1 MEVRKTSGIAFAALF
16 VAALCF
22 STTASARHGEITR
35 NVLLAPLV
43 IPAAIAAATLSPPVV
58 YRETR
63 YVEEPRYYYRDD
75 HRYRP
80 APRYND
86 RRHYRNDSRRYDNR
100 RYDGRYYRR

>member
-1 MEVRKTSGIAFAALF
+1 MEVRKTSRIAFVALF
-16 VAALCF
+16 AAAACF

-35 NVLLAPLV
+35 SVLLAPLV

-63 YVEEPRYYYRDD
+63 YVEEPRHYYRND

-86 RRHYRNDSRRYDNR
+86 RRHYRDSGRYDGRRYDNR
-100 RYDGRYYRR
+100 HYRR